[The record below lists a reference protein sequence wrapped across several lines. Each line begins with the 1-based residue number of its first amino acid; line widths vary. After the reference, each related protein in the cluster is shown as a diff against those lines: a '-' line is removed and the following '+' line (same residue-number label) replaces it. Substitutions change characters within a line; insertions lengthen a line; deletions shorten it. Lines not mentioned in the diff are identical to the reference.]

1 MPESALSLDNVSF
14 AYRGSPVIERLSL
27 RVNQGE
33 FVSLVGPSGSGKST
47 IFKLVA
53 GLLEPDGGTIRLAG
67 SGRPGPGQVGYMP
80 QRDCLM
86 PWRTVV
92 ANAAV
97 ALEATGMAP
106 RLARAQAA
114 EHLAEFGLAQVAG
127 AFPHEL
133 SGGMRQ
139 RVAFLRTAL
148 GGQDLLLLD
157 EPFGALDALTR
168 SSMQEWLLELWSRL
182 RKTVLFITHDAEE
195 AVFLSDRVYTL
206 TGRPVQGAA
215 EVTVDLPRPR
225 RYDVVTTPEFQ
236 AKRAVLLAHL
246 RGVAS

>member
-1 MPESALSLDNVSF
+1 MPQAALSLDNVSF
-14 AYRGSPVIERLSL
+14 AYRGLPVIERLSL
-27 RVNQGE
+27 TINQGE

-53 GLLEPDGGTIRLAG
+53 GLLEPDGGTIRLADG
-67 SGRPGPGQVGYMP
+67 GRPGPGRVGYMP

-97 ALEATGMAP
+97 ALEARGMAP
-106 RLARAQAA
+106 RVARAQAA
-114 EHLAEFGLAQVAG
+114 EHLGAFGLADVAD
-127 AFPHEL
+127 ALPHEL

-168 SSMQEWLLELWSRL
+168 SGMQEWLLELWSSL

-206 TGRPVQGAA
+206 TGRPVTGAA
-215 EVTVDLPRPR
+215 EVAVDLPRPR
-225 RYDVVTTPEFQ
+225 RYDVVTTPAFQ
-236 AKRAVLLAHL
+236 ATRAVLLGHL
-246 RGVAS
+246 RGMAS